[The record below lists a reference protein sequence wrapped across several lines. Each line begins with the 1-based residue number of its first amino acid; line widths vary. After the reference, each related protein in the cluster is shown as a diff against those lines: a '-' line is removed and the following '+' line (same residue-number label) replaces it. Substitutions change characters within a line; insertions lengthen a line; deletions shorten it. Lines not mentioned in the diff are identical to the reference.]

1 MAPDEREADHIAPM
15 FTELGVAPDRLELE
29 NRARNTYENAR
40 YARELVAPVA
50 GETWIL
56 VTSAFHMPRAV
67 GCFRAVGWEVVPY
80 PVAHLTAGESRG
92 AALGLNL
99 ASGLRWLGLGLH
111 EWLGLVAYRLAGR
124 IDTLLPG
131 PER

>member
-40 YARELVAPVA
+40 YARKLVAPV
-50 GETWIL
+50 
-56 VTSAFHMPRAV
+56 
-67 GCFRAVGWEVVPY
+67 
-80 PVAHLTAGESRG
+80 AGESRG